1 MPYIGKEPARVPVTA
16 ADIPDD
22 SITAAKIVDGVIT
35 AADIGANAVGNSEM
49 ADDAVGI
56 AELSATGT
64 ASNTTFLRGDN
75 SWVTPTDT
83 NTTYSVQDG
92 QLSQNNF
99 TDADH
104 TKLNGIAASA
114 NNYVHPNH
122 SGEVTSTADGAQVIA
137 DNVVDEANLKISNS
151 PTNGQFLSAQSGNT
165 GGLTWATVDTSTL
178 LPLSGGTLTNT
189 LTVQNNVSS
198 NTDPSLILSGSSN
211 ASQDSYIQMGAMFT
225 SNPLAM
231 GMDNSSNTFKIC
243 RNSSGNISSGEHVVI
258 NSSGNVGIGQATP
271 SSANIVPTFLHIGD
285 SSTSQSSIILE
296 DDESKWEIAHNG
308 DIAFRIGGTAHFRI
322 GSDQIQNGTGV
333 YKINALTTASTVAG
347 WNFDSSGASTISCA
361 QNTAIKI
368 GNMTSSGMILV
379 NDTSVTGQVGLFVTG
394 GAGFSVVGQT
404 NNLYVTSSSPSS
416 SQVGL
421 YQAGGYVYIKNGM
434 ASNLAASIMTFRT
447 RSAQ

>member
-122 SGEVTSTADGAQVIA
+122 SGEVTSTADGATVIA
-137 DNVVDEANLKISNS
+137 NNAV
-151 PTNGQFLSAQSGNT
+151 TNAKMADDAIGVAELSAT
-165 GGLTWATVDTSTL
+165 GTASSTTYL
-178 LPLSGGTLTNT
+178 RG
-189 LTVQNNVSS
+189 
-198 NTDPSLILSGSSN
+198 
-211 ASQDSYIQMGAMFT
+211 
-225 SNPLAM
+225 
-231 GMDNSSNTFKIC
+231 DNSWAA
-243 RNSSGNISSGEHVVI
+243 V
-258 NSSGNVGIGQATP
+258 
-271 SSANIVPTFLHIGD
+271 
-285 SSTSQSSIILE
+285 
-296 DDESKWEIAHNG
+296 
-308 DIAFRIGGTAHFRI
+308 
-322 GSDQIQNGTGV
+322 
-333 YKINALTTASTVAG
+333 
-347 WNFDSSGASTISCA
+347 SSGA
-361 QNTAIKI
+361 
-368 GNMTSSGMILV
+368 
-379 NDTSVTGQVGLFVTG
+379 TG
-394 GAGFSVVGQT
+394 GGTDQVFVQNSQTITTDYTIPSGKSASCTGPITMNAGVDITLS
-404 NNLYVTSSSPSS
+404 
-416 SQVGL
+416 
-421 YQAGGYVYIKNGM
+421 AGSRWVI
-434 ASNLAASIMTFRT
+434 L
-447 RSAQ
+447 